1 MKLAEDAITLGFVI
15 AAWTLAL
22 FLLFT

>member
-1 MKLAEDAITLGFVI
+1 VKFAEDAITLGFVI